1 MIFVDGVAG
10 GRFWSFFNFIQKDG
24 QLPGAKVQ
32 DAIGEVG
39 SAVASGWDAKGRM
52 TWPFLRQEWGGGK
65 AISMDSDGLGEHFP
79 TDSDGLKRAQHGR
92 SRGNI

>member
-1 MIFVDGVAG
+1 MVGFG
-10 GRFWSFFNFIQKDG
+10 NFSISSKKNHHG

-52 TWPFLRQEWGGGK
+52 
-65 AISMDSDGLGEHFP
+65 AISMDSDALGEQFP
-79 TDSDGLKRAQHGR
+79 MDSDGLKGAQHGR
-92 SRGNI
+92 SRGDRWK

>member
-10 GRFWSFFNFIQKDG
+10 GRFWSFFNFIQNVHHG

-52 TWPFLRQEWGGGK
+52 
-65 AISMDSDGLGEHFP
+65 AISMDSDGLKGA
-79 TDSDGLKRAQHGR
+79 RHGR
-92 SRGNI
+92 SNGDRWK